1 MSNGLISNDVKSMFK
16 DLEGNIWLG
25 MHGEGLLRLIDD
37 NLNFYSY
44 VNTCL
49 LYTSPSPRD

>member
-25 MHGEGLLRLIDD
+25 MYGGRTLTID
-37 NLNFYSY
+37 
-44 VNTCL
+44 
-49 LYTSPSPRD
+49 R